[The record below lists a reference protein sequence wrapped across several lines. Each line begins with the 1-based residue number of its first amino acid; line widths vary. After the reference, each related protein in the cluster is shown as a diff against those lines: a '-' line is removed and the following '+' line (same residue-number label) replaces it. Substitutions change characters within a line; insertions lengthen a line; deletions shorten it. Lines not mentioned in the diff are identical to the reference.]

1 MFVEKASAVFI
12 EGWRFSETRLP
23 RSKVGKAAVSK
34 ETVGGGYLRN
44 SILSGSANCGLRY
57 TIPVDKVLGCLGLFI
72 SKWPT

>member
-34 ETVGGGYLRN
+34 ETVGGGA
-44 SILSGSANCGLRY
+44 ICE
-57 TIPVDKVLGCLGLFI
+57 TVF
-72 SKWPT
+72 